1 MSDIETLFL
10 AAYPLWPKQLLEK
23 FSSLLSFEVAK
34 FNPEINL
41 QIVAQYNDLR
51 ARYAFSVN
59 PNIENAH
66 NLLLPKDSEV
76 SRVDYRYDIIV
87 YSAQKES
94 GDYLGSSARSE
105 YYAGRIFF
113 DRRIFSSISTAFD
126 LQYSVSGQYLDYD
139 ISYVPGKWPMPGGIV
154 ATPFVVKSLS
164 ITPVVYVNTEIREYN
179 GARTVLAMLENGV
192 AVDINQRL
200 LSEFVTFLSA
210 YNKYSGELAAE
221 NSFQAEK
228 NRQTMTDY
236 RNSISE
242 KLTSR
247 KNELNDLRTQMSFA
261 AKNETASAKRD
272 MQGLALSAQSLMLQL
287 QDKLK

>member
-1 MSDIETLFL
+1 MSDIEKLFL
-10 AAYPLWPKQLLEK
+10 AAYPLWPKVLLEK

-34 FNPEINL
+34 FNHEINP
-41 QIVAQYNDLR
+41 QIVARYNDLKS
-51 ARYAFSVN
+51 RYVFSII
-59 PNIENAH
+59 PNIENAN
-66 NLLLPKDSEV
+66 NLLSPKDSEI
-76 SRVDYRYDIIV
+76 SRVDYRYDVIV

-154 ATPFVVKSLS
+154 STPFVVKSLS
-164 ITPVVYVNTEIREYN
+164 VSPVVFVNTEIREYS

-192 AVDINQRL
+192 SLDIDQRL
-200 LSEFVTFLSA
+200 LSEFVTFLNA
-210 YNKYSGELAAE
+210 YSKYSGELAAA
-221 NSFQAEK
+221 NSLQAER

-236 RNSISE
+236 KNSISE
-242 KLTSR
+242 KLANR

-272 MQGLALSAQSLMLQL
+272 MQSLALSAQSLMLQL

>member
-1 MSDIETLFL
+1 MSDIEKLFL
-10 AAYPLWPKQLLEK
+10 AAYPLWPKVLLQK
-23 FSSLLSFEVAK
+23 FSSLLSFEIAK
-34 FNPEINL
+34 FNPEINP
-41 QIVAQYNDLR
+41 QIVARYNDLKS
-51 ARYAFSVN
+51 RYVFSVI
-59 PNIENAH
+59 PNIENAN
-66 NLLLPKDSEV
+66 NLLSPKDSEI
-76 SRVDYRYDIIV
+76 SRVDYRYDVIA

-94 GDYLGSSARSE
+94 GDYLSSSARSE
-105 YYAGRIFF
+105 YYAGRFFF

-154 ATPFVVKSLS
+154 STPFVVKSLS
-164 ITPVVYVNTEIREYN
+164 ISPVVFVNTEIREYS

-192 AVDINQRL
+192 SLDIDQQL
-200 LSEFVTFLSA
+200 LSEFVTFINA
-210 YNKYSGELAAE
+210 YSKYSGELAAA
-221 NSFQAEK
+221 NSLQTER

-236 RNSISE
+236 KNSISE
-242 KLTSR
+242 KLTNR

-261 AKNETASAKRD
+261 AKSETASAKRD